1 MKPSVKEFRRVA
13 IEAAEK
19 GGATLLKNF
28 GKKPKVSY
36 KGEIN
41 LVTEVDHLSEKV
53 IVDYLH
59 KNFKEHAILTEEIY
73 SLKKDSEFQW
83 LVDPLDGTTNYSHG
97 FPVFC
102 ISIGLSWRKEIILGL
117 VYQPLLKEMF
127 VVEKGKG
134 AFCNRMK
141 LAVSTTKELNKSL
154 LATGF
159 PYDIRTSPYNNLD
172 HFCNFAV
179 SAQAVRRAGAAAL
192 DLAYTAAGRFDGFW
206 EFKLSPWDV
215 AAGILLVEEA
225 GGKVTDFQNRAYDIY
240 RGEIL
245 ASNGRIHSEMVKVLK
260 EGKTPVRH

>member
-1 MKPSVKEFRRVA
+1 MKPSIKEFRKVA
-13 IEAAEK
+13 IAAAEK
-19 GGATLLKNF
+19 GGAILLKNF

-59 KNFKEHAILTEEIY
+59 KNFQEHAILTEEIY

-102 ISIGLSWRKEIILGL
+102 ISIGLLRQKEIIFGL

-127 VVEKGKG
+127 IAEKARGTIL
-134 AFCNRMK
+134 NRRK
-141 LAVSTTKELNKSL
+141 LAVSKTKELRRSL

-206 EFKLSPWDV
+206 ELKLNPWDV

-245 ASNGRIHSEMVKVLK
+245 ASNGKIHLEMVKVLQK
-260 EGKTPVRH
+260 GKIPVR

>member
-117 VYQPLLKEMF
+117 GYQPLLKEMF

-215 AAGILLVEEA
+215 AAGVLLVKEA
-225 GGKVTDFQNRAYDIY
+225 GGRVTDFTGSGYDIIK
-240 RGEIL
+240 GEIL
-245 ASNGRIHSEMVKVLK
+245 ASNGHIQAQMIEVLQK
-260 EGKTPVRH
+260 RKAVRR